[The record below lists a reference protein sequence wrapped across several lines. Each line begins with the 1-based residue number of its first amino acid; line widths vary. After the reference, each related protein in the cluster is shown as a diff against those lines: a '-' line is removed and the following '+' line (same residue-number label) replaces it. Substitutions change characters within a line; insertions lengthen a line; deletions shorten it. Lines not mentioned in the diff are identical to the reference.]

1 MLPNGQS
8 TGQGQGVAM
17 LSPVAIGRH
26 CRWTRSPATA
36 SLQQLVSGYNCV
48 LALAYL
54 TCANKW
60 LLLWW
65 ESRLLQWNVIFFCN
79 SRGLCRVPR
88 ARHSAKIFQKKIY
101 NFFAECLA
109 AALGKVFF
117 KKNSEILCRVPKQ
130 GHSAKKLFKKNK
142 KNFAECLGWGSQQ
155 SKFLKK

>member
-1 MLPNGQS
+1 MKMYMLPNGQS

-65 ESRLLQWNVIFFCN
+65 ESRLL
-79 SRGLCRVPR
+79 LY
-88 ARHSAKIFQKKIY
+88 SAAENQKM
-101 NFFAECLA
+101 L
-109 AALGKVFF
+109 
-117 KKNSEILCRVPKQ
+117 
-130 GHSAKKLFKKNK
+130 
-142 KNFAECLGWGSQQ
+142 WG
-155 SKFLKK
+155 

>member
-65 ESRLLQWNVIFFCN
+65 ESRLLQWNVIFFLQF
-79 SRGLCRVPR
+79 SGSLP
-88 ARHSAKIFQKKIY
+88 SATGKALGKDFSKKNIY

-117 KKNSEILCRVPKQ
+117 
-130 GHSAKKLFKKNK
+130 F
-142 KNFAECLGWGSQQ
+142 
-155 SKFLKK
+155 

>member
-54 TCANKW
+54 TCADKW

-65 ESRLLQWNVIFFCN
+65 EYRMLLYSGAENEMLWGISMPSQMLLIRRC
-79 SRGLCRVPR
+79 SIDRSCS
-88 ARHSAKIFQKKIY
+88 ARIQCFSSGTLIPP
-101 NFFAECLA
+101 
-109 AALGKVFF
+109 LGATS
-117 KKNSEILCRVPKQ
+117 N
-130 GHSAKKLFKKNK
+130 
-142 KNFAECLGWGSQQ
+142 
-155 SKFLKK
+155 

>member
-65 ESRLLQWNVIFFCN
+65 ESRLLLYSVAEN
-79 SRGLCRVPR
+79 
-88 ARHSAKIFQKKIY
+88 QKM
-101 NFFAECLA
+101 L
-109 AALGKVFF
+109 
-117 KKNSEILCRVPKQ
+117 
-130 GHSAKKLFKKNK
+130 
-142 KNFAECLGWGSQQ
+142 WG
-155 SKFLKK
+155 

>member
-65 ESRLLQWNVIFFCN
+65 ESRRLQWNVKKNAILRVFAEYHGQGTGQRFF
-79 SRGLCRVPR
+79 
-88 ARHSAKIFQKKIY
+88 KKYIY
-101 NFFAECLA
+101 NFFAEA
-109 AALGKVFF
+109 KYFF
-117 KKNSEILCRVPKQ
+117 
-130 GHSAKKLFKKNK
+130 
-142 KNFAECLGWGSQQ
+142 
-155 SKFLKK
+155 